1 MMAPDAPI
9 RQGRAG
15 EHLELLRAL
24 ARELERAM
32 EAIARNDLATLED
45 CIANQQDLSFR
56 LTELAQDRRGTQTPS
71 AANVDGDLRGEI
83 HAAASELQ
91 KLNLRYSILIEH
103 SSRSAAQ
110 MAALFSSFRGQ
121 FQEASGGG
129 EKHHTLSCQV

>member
-24 ARELERAM
+24 ARELDRGM
-32 EAIARNDLATLED
+32 QAIARNDLATLED
-45 CIANQQDLSFR
+45 CITSQQDLSVQ
-56 LTELAQDRRGTQTPS
+56 LTELAQDRREAPAPS
-71 AANVDGDLRGEI
+71 APSGEGDLRVEI
-83 HAAASELQ
+83 QAAATELQ

-110 MAALFSSFRGQ
+110 MAALFNSFRGQ
-121 FQEASGGG
+121 FQEASGVGD
-129 EKHHTLSCQV
+129 KHQTLSCQV